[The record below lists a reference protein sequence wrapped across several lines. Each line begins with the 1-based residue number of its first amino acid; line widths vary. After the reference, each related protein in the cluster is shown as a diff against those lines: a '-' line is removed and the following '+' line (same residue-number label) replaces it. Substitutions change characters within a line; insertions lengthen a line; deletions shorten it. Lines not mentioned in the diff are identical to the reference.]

1 MGGYKPQ
8 TKNGPVQTQHVQS
21 RFEDVEVRLQ
31 QHVESTLTKEVN
43 KLHNDTAAASCI
55 TAVENQ
61 IQSLVENQTKL
72 EHWISDGSSKVHGLQ
87 QECQQLQHQVH
98 TQGHT
103 LQTVAAEVGNCT
115 TGLQSVAKEVSGL
128 RDGLTSNLDAYFA
141 KQQEAIEAMLA
152 KRPRHD

>member
-1 MGGYKPQ
+1 MAVRRSMACSKNASSCN
-8 TKNGPVQTQHVQS
+8 TKSILRVT
-21 RFEDVEVRLQ
+21 R
-31 QHVESTLTKEVN
+31 
-43 KLHNDTAAASCI
+43 
-55 TAVENQ
+55 
-61 IQSLVENQTKL
+61 
-72 EHWISDGSSKVHGLQ
+72 
-87 QECQQLQHQVH
+87 
-98 TQGHT
+98 